1 MVTGWQRSVIFFT
14 TYRFVLPPSEKMDHR
29 CEPDSL
35 LQEAYDLVTFNQ
47 LSDLSAA
54 QLSIVKQPAK
64 AVMRCMGNQGL
75 SEREYDILTVYNDT
89 VESATERYRLLKGQ
103 AKQIAHHRDTR
114 EITFSD
120 RQIIS
125 LAAAAIAETTSEARE
140 SLKEDSLD
148 QDELDVITADHRLNS
163 DEPLFPIHTS
173 GAPFFAT
180 TKMPSEPHN
189 HHPRPYA
196 PPPQFRAESVVSH
209 AESILESI
217 DAITDFTN
225 VSSLSVSRISAEE
238 AAKTRSYVYAHSDKD
253 IDESLF
259 PDTVTDLDTEI
270 EAALQ
275 DLTDLLEYLVRL
287 DGMIWR
293 MKKKRD
299 VLSDGRE

>member
-1 MVTGWQRSVIFFT
+1 
-14 TYRFVLPPSEKMDHR
+14 MDHR

-54 QLSIVKQPAK
+54 QLSIVKQAAK

-75 SEREYDILTVYNDT
+75 SEREYDILTVYNNT
-89 VESATERYRLLKGQ
+89 VESATERYRILKGQ

-140 SLKEDSLD
+140 SLNEDSLD
-148 QDELDVITADHRLNS
+148 QDELDIITADHRLNS

-180 TKMPSEPHN
+180 TKMPN
-189 HHPRPYA
+189 
-196 PPPQFRAESVVSH
+196 
-209 AESILESI
+209 
-217 DAITDFTN
+217 FTN

-238 AAKTRSYVYAHSDKD
+238 AAKTRSYIYAHSDKFEKQKREPESRRKNKGVPRLPELPQIPGYRD
-253 IDESLF
+253 LDESLF
-259 PDTVTDLDTEI
+259 PDTVADMDTEI
-270 EAALQ
+270 EVALQ
-275 DLTDLLEYLVRL
+275 DLADLLEYLVRL
-287 DGMIWR
+287 DGMVWR